1 MSRDLLYT
9 KPQRPIPPFEFD
21 QKVVDVF
28 DDMIHRSVPGYAEII
43 SKQAQLIRHF
53 YQPKT
58 YIFDLGCSHGNIGL
72 ELCKNFAQLDVKMV
86 AADSSIAMLMAYNQR
101 LAALEAHARKRIDL
115 ICIDVTNLHLLN
127 ASVVVV
133 NFTLQFLPILKRDQ
147 LIQDIYTALI
157 PGGIL
162 LLSEKVYHPS
172 KPLDILQKEY
182 HHRFKRKNG
191 YTELEIS
198 QKREAL
204 EEVLIPETVESHE
217 ARLSQAGFIHLDI
230 WLKWFSFCSWICLK

>member
-9 KPQRPIPPFEFD
+9 KPQQPIPPFEFN

-28 DDMIHRSVPGYAEII
+28 DDMIHRSIPGYAEII
-43 SKQAQLIRHF
+43 SKQAQMIQRF

-72 ELCKNFAQLDVKMV
+72 ELCKIFPQLDAKMV
-86 AADSSIAMLMAYNQR
+86 AVDSSIAMLTAYTQR
-101 LAALEAHARKRIDL
+101 LATYAAHIRINL

-127 ASVVVV
+127 ASVVVI
-133 NFTLQFLPILKRDQ
+133 NFTLQFLPIVKRDQ
-147 LIQDIYTALI
+147 LIQDIYTALT

-172 KPLDILQKEY
+172 KPLDVLQKEY
-182 HHRFKRKNG
+182 HHRFKLENG

-204 EEVLIPETVESHE
+204 EEVLIPETIESHE
-217 ARLSQAGFIHLDI
+217 ARLSRAGFIHLDI
-230 WLKWFSFCSWICLK
+230 WRKWFNFCSWICLK